1 MIVLDAE
8 SHLLRVLV
16 FKKHTIE
23 SPMVGVLLIFQRF
36 NVGLVDMGAHSIAN
50 GVMPSNVISI
60 QVSNQEVVSKEAFVW
75 VMSLPVHD
83 TLIVILTVLKDD

>member
-50 GVMPSNVISI
+50 GVMPSNIISI

>member
-1 MIVLDAE
+1 M
-8 SHLLRVLV
+8 V
-16 FKKHTIE
+16 FKKHPIE

-50 GVMPSNVISI
+50 GVMPRNIISI
-60 QVSNQEVVSKEAFVW
+60 QVSNQEMVSKEAVVW
-75 VMSLPVHD
+75 VMSLPVHN